1 MKLKKFL
8 IMAVALVF
16 VNETYKIFAAN
27 QYNEVPDDHAVA
39 LMK

>member
-16 VNETYKIFAAN
+16 VNEANKIFATN
-27 QYNEVPDDHAVA
+27 QYNRGLGSHAVVSI
-39 LMK
+39 K